1 MTNPEARNAHADLV
15 FRLAEE
21 DQRLL
26 DTVSQRPYL
35 LNPYPSIT
43 TRLARRSRKFK
54 RTNEN
59 KLSMQASAPVTHL
72 YIVEPPS
79 AA

>member
-1 MTNPEARNAHADLV
+1 VANLEARNAHADLV
-15 FRLAEE
+15 FHLAEN
-21 DQRLL
+21 DSRLL

-43 TRLARRSRKFK
+43 TRLSRRSRKFK

-59 KLSMQASAPVTHL
+59 NRVSELVSPVTRL

>member
-1 MTNPEARNAHADLV
+1 MANPEARNAHADLV

-26 DTVSQRPYL
+26 DNVSQRPYL

-43 TRLARRSRKFK
+43 TRLSRRSRKFK

-59 KLSMQASAPVTHL
+59 RLSMLASAPVTRL